1 MSKRA
6 EMIGAR
12 FEVVSGSKGT
22 SVLLDGEVQP
32 RFTFHDIAAI
42 LGISKF
48 KAQTNGHSKSGSLF
62 SSGSSDSERVL
73 SNPT

>member
-12 FEVVSGSKGT
+12 FDVVSGSKGT
-22 SVLLDGEVQP
+22 TVLLDGEVQP

-48 KAQTNGHSKSGSLF
+48 KAQTNGHSKSGSSLF
-62 SSGSSDSERVL
+62 SRGSDTEKVL
-73 SNPT
+73 TK